1 MNNDIPLFLGF
12 LSWTHAKLG
21 LSGRYACVSNL
32 IKSHFTYFFYFH
44 KVCTTEY
51 MHVCVCVCTQT
62 HAHSQVHTM
71 GRVARLAQLG
81 LTNPGSRSQ
90 VIPVPERARAAEAS
104 EGR

>member
-1 MNNDIPLFLGF
+1 M
-12 LSWTHAKLG
+12 
-21 LSGRYACVSNL
+21 SNL
-32 IKSHFTYFFYFH
+32 IKSHFTYFLYFH

-90 VIPVPERARAAEAS
+90 VVPVPERARAAEAS